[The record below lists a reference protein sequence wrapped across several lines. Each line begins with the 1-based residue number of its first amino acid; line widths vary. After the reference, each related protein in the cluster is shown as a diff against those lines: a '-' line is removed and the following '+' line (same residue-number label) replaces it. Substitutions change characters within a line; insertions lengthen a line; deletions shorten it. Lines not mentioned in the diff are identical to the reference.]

1 MLKFQSDHFVKS
13 ASFAING
20 LRLAYKSQRNFKK
33 HLLLSLLYLVISIL
47 CKLDVLSLCL
57 IIFACSMTLCLELV
71 NSCVE
76 FIMDAY
82 YKNKWAKLAKLAK
95 DMCAGAVLISSCG
108 CFLIV
113 FILCLE
119 KILRLYF

>member
-1 MLKFQSDHFVKS
+1 MLKFQSKHFATS
-13 ASFAING
+13 ALYALNG

-33 HLLLSLLYLVISIL
+33 HLLISLSYIIIALLFR
-47 CKLDVLSLCL
+47 LSPLEICL
-57 IIFACSMTLCLELV
+57 IILACTMTLAFELV

-95 DMCAGAVLISSCG
+95 DMCAGAVLLLSCAS
-108 CFLIV
+108 CAVTL
-113 FILCLE
+113 ILCAE
-119 KILRLYF
+119 KIFKLYF